1 MRNGQPMNV
10 LITGG
15 TGFIG
20 SRLAL
25 KCVEKGHSVTV
36 LGQENT
42 PAEAANK
49 RLLESKGIKVVL
61 ASVTDEALHDLQ
73 GFTVVYHLAATQ
85 HEMNVPDQKFWDVNV
100 KGTKKIIEASAKNG
114 VRRFV
119 HGSTIG
125 VYGAALAGEIDEQ
138 SPVRPDN
145 IYGVTKLEGEKIV
158 LSFRDKLPITVV
170 RISET
175 YGPGDHRLIKLFRAI
190 KKNAFFVIGDGTNRH
205 HPIYIDDLTDALLL
219 AAIVETAEGE
229 VFVLPG
235 KDIVTTDQMVAI
247 IAGQLGAKTRRFHA
261 PLFPFDAL
269 AILLE
274 TALRPLK
281 IQPPL
286 HPRRLDFFKKS
297 FILSQKKARNVLG
310 FAPKVSFH
318 QGAAETIK
326 WYSTM
331 GYL

>member
-1 MRNGQPMNV
+1 MNV

-25 KCVEKGHSVTV
+25 KCLEKGHSVTV

-42 PAEAANK
+42 AAETGNK

-61 ASVTDEALHDLQ
+61 ASVTGNALQELKD
-73 GFTVVYHLAATQ
+73 FTVVYHLAAAQ

-100 KGTKKIIEASAKNG
+100 NGTQKVMEFAAKNG

-138 SPVRPDN
+138 STVRPDN
-145 IYGVTKLEGEKIV
+145 IYGVTKLEGERIA
-158 LSFRDKLPITVV
+158 LSFRDKLPVTVV

-175 YGPGDHRLIKLFRAI
+175 YGPGDHRLIKLFKAI
-190 KKNAFFVIGDGTNRH
+190 KKNAFFIIGAGTNKH

-219 AAIVETAEGE
+219 AALAETAEGQ

-235 KDIVTTDQMVAI
+235 KDIVTTNEMVAI
-247 IAGQLGAKTRRFHA
+247 IAAQLGAKTPRFHA
-261 PLFPFDAL
+261 PLLPFDAL

-274 TALRPLK
+274 TTLRPLK

-297 FILSQKKARNVLG
+297 FALSAKKAGTVLG
-310 FAPKVSFH
+310 FAPKVSFPE
-318 QGAAETIK
+318 GVAETIK
-326 WYSTM
+326 WYGAM